1 MHVRRFEAS
10 TTADAV
16 RQVREELGDD
26 ALVLSVR
33 KLRRNHG
40 LFGLFSKPAVEVT
53 ASVDRQA
60 RRGEDPSAPA
70 TGAGDDGPI
79 KLPGSDSL
87 LTRAAMAPFESEIKL
102 LRAEFRALRAGHEED
117 EGAIRDDLEAL
128 RRLLVENGEG
138 ASGPA
143 RGFSGILG
151 RSGLAMRHLEGIAN
165 RAREVALERKIS
177 VEQAYREAL
186 AMRLEEC
193 TSIPRTDGPERIA
206 LFVGA
211 PGVGKTTT
219 LAKIAA
225 QEDERD
231 DRVSLMTTDTFR
243 IGAEEQLRTY
253 ADLLQVSFATA
264 VSPQAVRERVK
275 SWGDRRIL
283 IDSAGRGRA
292 DRAAMGELLEI
303 RQALG
308 ERAAVHL
315 VVSAETKE
323 ADLRDQV
330 RRYAPLH
337 PDSVIVTKM
346 DESDH
351 LSDMA
356 NVLLDETTPPLSWFG
371 TGQRVPED
379 LTLPD
384 TKEFAEQLLEAKPW
398 TNPTQDSKKSKR
410 PTTVCTAHADSWCA
424 DSRLGIRPRSSRP

>member
-10 TTADAV
+10 TTAEAV

-53 ASVDRQA
+53 ASVDRQT
-60 RRGEDPSAPA
+60 RQGEQ
-70 TGAGDDGPI
+70 PI
-79 KLPGSDSL
+79 PTNADSPIRLPGSDSL
-87 LTRAAMAPFESEIKL
+87 LTRAALAPVESELKL
-102 LRAEFRALRAGHEED
+102 LRAELRALHAGHAED
-117 EGAIRDDLEAL
+117 EGAIRDELEAL
-128 RRLLVENGEG
+128 RRMLVETGEG
-138 ASGPA
+138 APGAAARA
-143 RGFSGILG
+143 RGVSGILG
-151 RSGLAMRHLEGIAN
+151 RSGLAMRHLERIAKT
-165 RAREVALERKIS
+165 AREIASEREISLEH
-177 VEQAYREAL
+177 AYRAAL
-186 AMRLEEC
+186 AKQIEER
-193 TSIPRTDGPERIA
+193 TIIPRSDCPQRIA

-264 VSPQAVRERVK
+264 VSPQAVRERVER
-275 SWGDRRIL
+275 WGDRRIL
-283 IDSAGRGRA
+283 IDSAGRGRS
-292 DRAAMGELLEI
+292 DRGAMGELLEM
-303 RQALG
+303 RQILG

-315 VVSAETKE
+315 VISAETKE
-323 ADLRDQV
+323 ADLREQV
-330 RRYAPLH
+330 RRYAPLR

-351 LSDMA
+351 WSDLA
-356 NVLLDETTPPLSWFG
+356 NVLLDETTPPLLWFG

-384 TKEFAEQLLEAKPW
+384 PKEFAEQLLEDA
-398 TNPTQDSKKSKR
+398 
-410 PTTVCTAHADSWCA
+410 A
-424 DSRLGIRPRSSRP
+424 